1 MKRWVLAGIAVLL
14 GALALH
20 VLGRAQ
26 GKEGGGAWGR
36 QEQGMGPRLLAMLE
50 NDRVRTELSIT
61 DQQADRLRQIAVDT
75 EKFSVKTRA
84 EIVVCSMELR
94 ELLRADKP
102 EREAVMK
109 KVQEISDLRG
119 QILKQRI
126 ESLLATKAVLT
137 PEQQKKVRALLE
149 HRDAPRAGRERFR
162 PQPPGAPAG
171 PPEPP
176 APPPVEPP
184 VK

>member
-14 GALALH
+14 GALALP

-50 NDRVRTELSIT
+50 NDRVRTELGIT

-84 EIVVCSMELR
+84 EIVVCSMELH

-119 QILKQRI
+119 EIMKQHI
-126 ESLLATKAVLT
+126 ESLLATKTVLT
-137 PEQQKKVRALLE
+137 PEQQKKMRALLE
-149 HRDAPRAGRERFR
+149 HRGAPRAGRERLQPR
-162 PQPPGAPAG
+162 PPGTPAG

-176 APPPVEPP
+176 APPPGEPP
-184 VK
+184 VQ

>member
-26 GKEGGGAWGR
+26 GEEGGGAWGR

-50 NDRVRTELSIT
+50 NDRVRTELGIT
-61 DQQADRLRQIAVDT
+61 DQQAERLRQIAVDT
-75 EKFSVKTRA
+75 EKFTVKTRA
-84 EIVVCSMELR
+84 EIAVRNMELR

-102 EREAVMK
+102 EREAVMN

-119 QILKQRI
+119 QIMKQHI
-126 ESLLATKAVLT
+126 ESLLATKTVLT
-137 PEQQKKVRALLE
+137 PEQQRKMRARLE
-149 HRDAPRAGRERFR
+149 HRGRPGAWRERFR
-162 PQPPGAPAG
+162 PQAPGAPAG

-184 VK
+184 VE